1 MLKVLVVKTVVKLL
15 AIASFALMNVVAMV
29 PAHLVNAFVILGGV
43 LKDVILRNESPAL
56 KIVTNKA
63 CAITMVNVIVIL
75 G

>member
-1 MLKVLVVKTVVKLL
+1 VLKVLVVKTVVKLL